1 VLLVFV
7 VLLPL
12 QFWELFPPLLF
23 LELLFPPVLLMV
35 VTDPPIKL
43 VDPPAKSEIDESEL
57 RIPMTFKA
65 VP

>member
-1 VLLVFV
+1 
-7 VLLPL
+7 
-12 QFWELFPPLLF
+12 
-23 LELLFPPVLLMV
+23 MV